1 MAEKKNERSELNL
14 ENSPGEDATR
24 VTDGSLKYNMNNPA
38 LRHPRFK
45 FALTGRHLNDRTL
58 RLKPSTA

>member
-1 MAEKKNERSELNL
+1 MWKMAEKKNERGELNL

-38 LRHPRFK
+38 
-45 FALTGRHLNDRTL
+45 
-58 RLKPSTA
+58 